1 MDRSASYPICPAV
14 FLGCVLWANTS
25 PPNPE
30 CVWFFSFPFFFF
42 FWLRSSAASKVC
54 LAPTVLGFGLG
65 WAGLD
70 VSGFGLSQSASD
82 VAAGRQA
89 VPVGAGSVVGW
100 LVG

>member
-1 MDRSASYPICPAV
+1 MFGSSLFR
-14 FLGCVLWANTS
+14 
-25 PPNPE
+25 
-30 CVWFFSFPFFFF
+30 F